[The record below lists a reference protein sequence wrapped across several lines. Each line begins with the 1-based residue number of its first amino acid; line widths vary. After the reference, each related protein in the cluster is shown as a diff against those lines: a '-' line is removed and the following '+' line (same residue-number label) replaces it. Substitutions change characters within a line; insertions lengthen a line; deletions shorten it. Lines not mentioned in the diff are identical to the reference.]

1 MACASLVGD
10 YCCLTESRWKGDS
23 CYLMQ
28 MIARS
33 VMRLAVSVGSGVV
46 VEKSWESH
54 WKEMNDRTTRSVL
67 IANHPLSTS
76 RDRTPNHHRGQTI
89 ARLRSGHGKQIRWV
103 LRRAPSSSSCLETGD
118 ASSATMTNEALSVI
132 GHHGDCVMM
141 DATAADDDDGVVVVD
156 AAVDYSK
163 RRTCLLL
170 QESRNRWKG

>member
-67 IANHPLSTS
+67 IA
-76 RDRTPNHHRGQTI
+76 
-89 ARLRSGHGKQIRWV
+89 
-103 LRRAPSSSSCLETGD
+103 TGD
-118 ASSATMTNEALSVI
+118 TELVI
-132 GHHGDCVMM
+132 GCTD
-141 DATAADDDDGVVVVD
+141 
-156 AAVDYSK
+156 K
-163 RRTCLLL
+163 RPI
-170 QESRNRWKG
+170 NGA